1 MLCGSRDDAEPSSVW
16 RGAGA
21 RRALDGCC
29 SGSGRLCGWSTGRQ
43 WIPVLHLRPRR
54 TPALRQV
61 GRRKVWRRLST
72 ISAAHH
78 QRAIVMVCARTVAH
92 VHSMRAQRVD
102 PDRNARSHAAEFS
115 RSLLRTGML
124 IAWHAP
130 CRRLTVGRLRLIR
143 VRSSCQDWPRCRGE
157 SLPRVSSRR
166 VPLKEPLLRGRRP
179 SCVSRIFIL
188 HILYFTELVGELLL
202 RCHATVGQRASR
214 HVAQSAWSALPLS
227 TGARSP
233 EPAVMSCEHAF
244 PGVSTWRLARKR
256 EGQRST
262 ASCVRGFG

>member
-1 MLCGSRDDAEPSSVW
+1 MRLEHGPAVDTCTAPAPSEDTRAPPGWAQEGLAPPVDHIGRPSSACHCDGL
-16 RGAGA
+16 RAHSGTRAFNASSAG
-21 RRALDGCC
+21 G
-29 SGSGRLCGWSTGRQ
+29 
-43 WIPVLHLRPRR
+43 
-54 TPALRQV
+54 
-61 GRRKVWRRLST
+61 
-72 ISAAHH
+72 
-78 QRAIVMVCARTVAH
+78 
-92 VHSMRAQRVD
+92 
-102 PDRNARSHAAEFS
+102 DRNARSHAAEFS

-143 VRSSCQDWPRCRGE
+143 VRSSCQDWPRRRGE
-157 SLPRVSSRR
+157 PLPRVSSRR

-202 RCHATVGQRASR
+202 RCHAPVGQRASR
-214 HVAQSAWSALPLS
+214 HVAQPAWSALPLS

-256 EGQRST
+256 GGHRST